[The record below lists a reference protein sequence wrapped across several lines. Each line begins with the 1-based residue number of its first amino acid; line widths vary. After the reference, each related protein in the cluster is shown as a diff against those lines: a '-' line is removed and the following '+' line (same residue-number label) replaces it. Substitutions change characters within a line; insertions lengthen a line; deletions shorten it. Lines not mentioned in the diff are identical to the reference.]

1 MLNRWAKLCFLVV
14 ILMGVLSPVVTTH
27 AAGLDPWNAAD
38 QIRTLMFDAQKQ
50 VAADAVKAAQSVA
63 QAEQL
68 YRDDLRAP
76 IAAAV
81 PDVATV
87 LDTAFADAQAAATA
101 QSVLTLA
108 ATRGWLWSSLLN
120 GSAQVVLDALQR
132 GDNTTAQQWLML
144 REFRKPTKFARPGA
158 DATLAIAG
166 VQQGTKTAS
175 DAITAVRIDLLDTYQ
190 AKLDE
195 SLADADKARTNQ
207 FDVRLAEESGLA
219 AGYFNILAPIY
230 GEQRGASAADSVRL
244 HFTTLVNAA
253 KADDLTNFSTG
264 FAAVTA
270 DLKHFRAAPL
280 SEAEQA
286 RRAGQLMRYLSLVPI
301 EYGRGVRDG
310 KIIHDIEIQEARTFY
325 EGALAAFADLELT
338 LTARDA
344 TKTSQVDA
352 QLKQIDAQITNIVEP
367 SALEASVNEITGHLT
382 AMIPQQWITL
392 NSSAD
397 FDVIN
402 NVLDQ
407 VVQAVQAGMYTQAES
422 ARIEAYAL
430 LDSGVE
436 QKLRGF
442 APDLALKVEG
452 MFWQGDQD
460 QPGLS
465 VLIANNAKLSEVK
478 AGVAALRSALAE
490 AQTVLDNT
498 KTAPEAV
505 IGNAAII
512 VFREG
517 LEAVVI
523 LASLLASLRAAEQ
536 RQWRRSIVVGAA
548 LSLVATALTWA
559 IANSI
564 ISLLAQFGERLE
576 AVLSIIAIAVLLL
589 ITNWFFHKTYWTGW
603 MAELHSRK
611 AQFLGG
617 TFVVGP
623 SLGLVVL
630 GFTSIY
636 REGFETVL
644 FLQSLVLDAGMRIV
658 LEGVGLGLIGVA
670 IVGFLVFNLQMRL
683 PYKSMLIVTGVL
695 IGVVLLTMVGN
706 TVHVLQA
713 VGWMP
718 ITPINGLYLPYWMG
732 RWFGL
737 FATWQGVIGQ
747 IAAATFVIGSYV
759 LAERMQANERN
770 QKRTRTQKQAT
781 VRA

>member
-1 MLNRWAKLCFLVV
+1 MLIRWAKVTLLIVV
-14 ILMGVLSPVVTTH
+14 MIGIVGPTVTSQ
-27 AAGLDPWNAAD
+27 AAGLDPWSAAD
-38 QIRTLMFDAQKQ
+38 QMRTLLFNAQKQ
-50 VAADAVKAAQSVA
+50 VLAEKTESPQLVS

-68 YRDDLRAP
+68 YQDDLRAD
-76 IAAAV
+76 IAAAA
-81 PDVATV
+81 PNVATT
-87 LDTAFADAQAAATA
+87 LDKAFSDAQTAAVSKSAL
-101 QSVLTLA
+101 SLA
-108 ATRGWLWSSLLN
+108 AMRGWLWSNLLN
-120 GSAQVVLDALQR
+120 GSAQVVLKALEK
-132 GDNTTAQQWLML
+132 GDNATAQRWLML

-166 VQQGTKTAS
+166 VQQGTKTTS
-175 DAITAVRIDLLDTYQ
+175 DAVTAVRIDFLDTYQ

-195 SLADADKARTNQ
+195 SLADADKAHQNK

-219 AGYFNILAPIY
+219 AGYFAILADTY
-230 GEQRGASAADSVRL
+230 GTQRGTPAAQAATM

-253 KADDLTNFSTG
+253 ATNDLIDFSTG
-264 FAAVTA
+264 YAAVTA

-286 RRAGQLMRYLSLVPI
+286 RRAGQLMRYLALVPV
-301 EYGRGVRDG
+301 EYGRGVQGG
-310 KIIHDIEIQEARTFY
+310 KVIHDIEIQEARTFY

-338 LTARDA
+338 LSARDA
-344 TKTSQVDA
+344 TKTAQVDT
-352 QLKQIDAQITNIVEP
+352 QLKQIEGQITNVVEP
-367 SALEASVNEITGHLT
+367 SVLEGNVTEITNHLT
-382 AMIPQQWITL
+382 SMIPQQWITL

-407 VVQAVQAGMYTQAES
+407 VVQAVQAGQYNLAES

-442 APDLALKVEG
+442 APDLALKVEA
-452 MFWQGDQD
+452 MFWQGDQE
-460 QPGLS
+460 QVGLS
-465 VLIANNAKLSEVK
+465 TLIANKAKLAEVK
-478 AGVAALRSALAE
+478 AGVAALRSALSE

-523 LASLLASLRAAEQ
+523 LASLLASLRSAEQ
-536 RQWRRSIVVGAA
+536 KQWRRSIIIGAA
-548 LSLVATALTWA
+548 LSLLATALTWA
-559 IANSI
+559 VANSI
-564 ISLLAQFGERLE
+564 IRQLAQFGEKLE
-576 AVLSIIAIAVLLL
+576 AVLSIVAIAVLLL

-617 TFVVGP
+617 SVVIGP
-623 SLGLVVL
+623 SLGLVIL

-658 LEGVGLGLIGVA
+658 LEGVGLGMIGVA
-670 IVGFLVFNLQMRL
+670 VVGFLVFNLQMRL
-683 PYKSMLIVTGVL
+683 PYKSMLVVTGVL

-713 VGWMP
+713 VGWLP

-732 RWFGL
+732 RWFGF
-737 FATWQGVIGQ
+737 FATWQGVIAQ
-747 IAAATFVIGSYV
+747 IASAVFVVGSYV
-759 LAERMQANERN
+759 LAERMQASERS
-770 QKRTRTQKQAT
+770 QKSARKQKQAT
-781 VRA
+781 IRA